1 MTARIR
7 VGTASWTDHEP
18 FYPPE
23 YNKADRKAYRISY
36 YAQYF
41 SLVEVD
47 STFYRLQPAR
57 NFAMWADRTPDNFVF
72 DVKAYG
78 ELTWHHRDDAKE
90 VITPAAE
97 TFAQFS
103 EMLDP
108 LRKAGKL
115 GAILFQFPPWFTFGP
130 EQVEYLGTVREMLPD
145 ETIGVEFR
153 HRSWVEG
160 VNAQE
165 TKAALSDARLAF
177 VAVDEPQVGSGS
189 MPPIVMLTDPHF
201 SMVRFHGRNR
211 AMWYGKNLKS
221 SRDRFDYL
229 YTREEL
235 TPWAGRIQRIAEM
248 LQGSEVHVITNNNAT
263 TEVYSAQQ
271 QELFAQSGDH
281 AANLPSVLWPA
292 LPQSQAV
299 LNALMLQHLLGQEI
313 AQGRPLPETIDDD
326 YLTHALAATD
336 ASDTKHGEGE
346 PGA

>member
-23 YNKADRKAYRISY
+23 YNRSDKKAYRISY
-36 YAQYF
+36 YARFF

-47 STFYRLQPAR
+47 STFYSLQPVR
-57 NFAMWADRTPDNFVF
+57 NFAMWADRTPDDFLFN
-72 DVKAYG
+72 VKAYG

-90 VITPAAE
+90 IITPAAE

-103 EMLDP
+103 AMLEP
-108 LRKAGKL
+108 LRKVDKL
-115 GAILFQFPPWFTFGP
+115 GAILFQFPPWFIFGP
-130 EQVEYLGTVREMLPD
+130 EQLEYLATVREMLPN
-145 ETIGVEFR
+145 ETIAVEFR

-160 VNAQE
+160 ANAQE
-165 TKAALSDARLAF
+165 TKAALTDSQLAY

-189 MPPIVMLTDPHF
+189 MPPIVMLTNPHY

-235 TPWAGRIQRIAEM
+235 APWAARIQRIAEA
-248 LQGSEVHVITNNNAT
+248 LQGSEVHVITNNNASN
-263 TEVYSAQQ
+263 YSIANAFDM
-271 QELFAQSGDH
+271 QELLGLTVAGGEVIPDPVAQTLAER
-281 AANLPSVLWPA
+281 AASDQDVDTT
-292 LPQSQAV
+292 
-299 LNALMLQHLLGQEI
+299 
-313 AQGRPLPETIDDD
+313 RDDD
-326 YLTHALAATD
+326 
-336 ASDTKHGEGE
+336 E
-346 PGA
+346 